1 MGVVGS
7 SKKMFLKQ
15 ELETLKIMLSKKYF
29 ELILAKIYIWLNKW
43 RPSEKWG
50 LNSVFWF
57 LLIVLMD
64 KLGMKTKKQV
74 SKNAH
79 LF

>member
-1 MGVVGS
+1 MGVVES
-7 SKKMFLKQ
+7 SKKMVLKQ
-15 ELETLKIMLSKKYF
+15 EFEISEIILSKKCF

-50 LNSVFWF
+50 SNRVFGF

-64 KLGMKTKKQV
+64 KLGVKI
-74 SKNAH
+74 KNR
-79 LF
+79 